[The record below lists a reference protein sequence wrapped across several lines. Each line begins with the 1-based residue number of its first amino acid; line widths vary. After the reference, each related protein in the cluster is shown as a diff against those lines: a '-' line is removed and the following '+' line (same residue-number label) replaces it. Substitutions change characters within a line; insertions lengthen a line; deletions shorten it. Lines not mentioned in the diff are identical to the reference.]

1 MLELLVKSVIDS
13 GKILFK
19 AVCDVFNIKQCF
31 DIEEFFKI
39 IEFKNKQEFYPKT
52 IKIYD
57 SPKGYTYLL
66 SCPIGLSLADFE
78 KLQGA
83 LEIQI
88 KSRVEIRERNG
99 YIEVEVIT
107 AELLE
112 KIKYELPKKEK
123 DSIYIPFAQSV
134 DNTVQYLDLKEVPH
148 VLATGTTGS
157 GKSITT
163 RNILTSLISLYP
175 ENVNLWL
182 IDFKIVELSIFKNLK
197 QTKCY
202 VNEVEDAKEVIADL
216 LAECKRRYKLFEE
229 VGVTNI
235 YDYNKKVAPNKRLKY
250 DFIVVEEFVML
261 LEDKKKHA
269 MTNLKKLASLSRA
282 SGQFLYI
289 TAQRFDNTIIDL
301 VLRSLIGNRLCHRV
315 ESENDSK
322 LIIDSLGAE
331 KLRGNGHMI
340 FKCGSQKT
348 ECQGYYITDYQ
359 IREHTKRYVKKSE
372 NKTVGKPQSN
382 FKPINDTKINK
393 QNEVAE
399 NGNLSLDWI
408 DKI

>member
-1 MLELLVKSVIDS
+1 MIELLVKSVFDC
-13 GKILFK
+13 GKVVFNL
-19 AVCDVFNIKQCF
+19 VCDAFKITRYF
-31 DIEEFFKI
+31 DVEEFFKI
-39 IEFKNKQEFYPKT
+39 IEFKNKQGFYPKT
-52 IKIYD
+52 INIHESK
-57 SPKGYTYLL
+57 KGYVYVISVPL
-66 SCPIGLSLADFE
+66 GMSLNDFE
-78 KLQGA
+78 KLKGA
-83 LEIQI
+83 LEIQL
-88 KSRVEIRERNG
+88 KNKVEIRERNG
-99 YIEVEVIT
+99 YVELEVIT
-107 AELLE
+107 IELLE

-134 DNTVQYLDLKEVPH
+134 DNTIQYLDLKEVPH

-163 RNILTSLISLYP
+163 RNILTSLIYLYP

-197 QTKCY
+197 QTRCY

-216 LAECKRRYKLFEE
+216 LAECKRRYKLFDE

-235 YDYNKKVAPNKRLKY
+235 YDYNSKVAPNKRLKY

-322 LIIDSLGAE
+322 LIIDTVGAE

-359 IREHTKRYVKKSE
+359 IREYTKKYIKKFE
-372 NKTVGKPQSN
+372 NKAIEKPKKD
-382 FKPINDTKINK
+382 FKQIDDTKVKK
-393 QNEVAE
+393 QNETSE
-399 NGNLSLDWI
+399 NENMSLEWI